1 MIIDNNVKT
10 WADGF
15 GRWHAEV
22 PDTPMGLSRAVRMI
36 VMELFDRAPR
46 TATFIQIREYVEQNI
61 VSIPSDKPGRVH
73 FAEYAID

>member
-1 MIIDNNVKT
+1 MIDNVTT

-22 PDTPMGLSRAVRMI
+22 SDTPQGFNIARREISREIMQRENIGMVAVRNYLNLNM
-36 VMELFDRAPR
+36 
-46 TATFIQIREYVEQNI
+46 

>member
-1 MIIDNNVKT
+1 MNDNVKT

-22 PDTPMGLSRAVRMI
+22 PDTRMGLSRAVRSI
-36 VMELFDRAPR
+36 AMELFDRAPR

-61 VSIPSDKPGRVH
+61 VNIPSDKPGRVH